1 MIFLLRCAEKT
12 WIYNLRRAFS
22 SYFSSH
28 LPLNLSLWMS
38 THTQDFHFTF
48 VHPATLEEEFRT
60 TQVLWVTFETITP
73 NERSIFK
80 LKKYGWDG
88 LTLKALDSIKE
99 QPIKAGVILFHFE
112 KFLKKWHLDC
122 MGLWIMK
129 YITSCPQKNIHRSK
143 DCLNTVLFQWWL
155 TFAYRPFSLCVI
167 LSFLKTFCHLRC
179 LKNICMSSF
188 FSCHLLLISK

>member
-1 MIFLLRCAEKT
+1 
-12 WIYNLRRAFS
+12 
-22 SYFSSH
+22 
-28 LPLNLSLWMS
+28 MS

-129 YITSCPQKNIHRSK
+129 DITSCPQNNILISK
-143 DCLNTVLFQWWL
+143 DC
-155 TFAYRPFSLCVI
+155 
-167 LSFLKTFCHLRC
+167 
-179 LKNICMSSF
+179 
-188 FSCHLLLISK
+188 